1 MRQATCQLP
10 YPFSRFSPPPRFDCS
25 ERSSP
30 PPRSILENKGGNRQG
45 ECLSALQRL
54 IKSSDE
60 RQRVNWQSRQDLAD
74 EKVAAVKREEQKK
87 LHALRRCMRSEQ
99 IVRFKG
105 SPFSKAGADNSREG
119 IVKEIVFIRPRH
131 DTKMPDYIAVELLL
145 RRTAAVDT
153 VASSPPPPPAPPPS
167 PKHSGVQR
175 FITSFRSRA
184 VWSLCH
190 LAGRPFQVV

>member
-1 MRQATCQLP
+1 
-10 YPFSRFSPPPRFDCS
+10 
-25 ERSSP
+25 
-30 PPRSILENKGGNRQG
+30 
-45 ECLSALQRL
+45 
-54 IKSSDE
+54 
-60 RQRVNWQSRQDLAD
+60 
-74 EKVAAVKREEQKK
+74 
-87 LHALRRCMRSEQ
+87 MRSEQ

-153 VASSPPPPPAPPPS
+153 VASSSTPRLLPPAQ
-167 PKHSGVQR
+167 KHSGVQR